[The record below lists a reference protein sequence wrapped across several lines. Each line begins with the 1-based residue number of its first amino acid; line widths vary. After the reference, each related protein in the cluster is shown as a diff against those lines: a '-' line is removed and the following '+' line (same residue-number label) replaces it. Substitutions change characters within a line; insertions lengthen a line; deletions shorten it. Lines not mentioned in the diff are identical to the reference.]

1 MTQPLADIDSLGR
14 VHFIGIGGVGMSAV
28 ARIMVARG
36 VPVSG
41 SDAKDLPVMHDLRS
55 AGARIAVG
63 YAAENLRDAQTV
75 VAGSAI
81 RADNP
86 ELEAAR
92 TAGLPVL
99 HRSEALAATMG
110 ADRVVT
116 VAGTHGKSTTTSMVA
131 VLLKE
136 AGLDPSFAI
145 GANVPALGVNAAHG
159 SSDIFVAEADESDG
173 SFLNYRPLIAVV
185 TNVEADHLDYY
196 GTPEAVYASF
206 DSFAAL
212 LPANGVLFACA
223 DDDGARAL
231 AERTRAAG
239 NTRVLAYGTAE
250 DADIRLH
257 DGGPGDVLVSI
268 DGREYRLDL
277 QVPGRHNAL
286 NAAAAFG
293 VAVELGVAPQA
304 AAAALGHFTGASRRF
319 EFKGQGRGVRVYDDY
334 AHHPTEVRAA
344 LSAARSVAGG
354 NKVHVLFQP
363 HLFSRTREFAEQFA
377 EALGEAD
384 TALVLD
390 IYPAR
395 EDPIPGVTS
404 TLITGRLKSGRL
416 VAGGQEALDA
426 VLSAAGEGDIVLT
439 VGAGDVT
446 AYGPRIV
453 ELLGG

>member
-92 TAGLPVL
+92 AAGLPVL

-159 SSDIFVAEADESDG
+159 TSDIFVAEADESDG

-231 AERTRAAG
+231 AERTRVAG
-239 NTRVLAYGTAE
+239 NTRVLGYGTAE

-293 VAVELGVAPQA
+293 VAIELGVAPQA
-304 AAAALGHFTGASRRF
+304 AAAALGQFTGASRRF

>member
-41 SDAKDLPVMHDLRS
+41 SDAKDLPVMQDLQS

-92 TAGLPVL
+92 VAGLPVL

-110 ADRVVT
+110 TDRVVT

-159 SSDIFVAEADESDG
+159 TSDIFVAEADESDG

-206 DSFAAL
+206 NNFAAL

-223 DDDGARAL
+223 DDGGARAL

-239 NTRVLAYGTAE
+239 KTRVLSYGTAE

-257 DGGPGDVLVSI
+257 DGGPGDVRVAF
-268 DGREYRLDL
+268 DGQEYRLGL

-363 HLFSRTREFAEQFA
+363 HLFSRTREFAEEFA

-395 EDPIPGVTS
+395 EDPLPGVTS
-404 TLITGRLKSGRL
+404 ALITRRLKSGRL

-426 VLSAAGEGDIVLT
+426 VLCAASDGDIVLT

>member
-1 MTQPLADIDSLGR
+1 
-14 VHFIGIGGVGMSAV
+14 
-28 ARIMVARG
+28 
-36 VPVSG
+36 
-41 SDAKDLPVMHDLRS
+41 
-55 AGARIAVG
+55 
-63 YAAENLRDAQTV
+63 
-75 VAGSAI
+75 
-81 RADNP
+81 
-86 ELEAAR
+86 
-92 TAGLPVL
+92 
-99 HRSEALAATMG
+99 
-110 ADRVVT
+110 
-116 VAGTHGKSTTTSMVA
+116 
-131 VLLKE
+131 
-136 AGLDPSFAI
+136 
-145 GANVPALGVNAAHG
+145 
-159 SSDIFVAEADESDG
+159 
-173 SFLNYRPLIAVV
+173 
-185 TNVEADHLDYY
+185 
-196 GTPEAVYASF
+196 
-206 DSFAAL
+206 
-212 LPANGVLFACA
+212 
-223 DDDGARAL
+223 
-231 AERTRAAG
+231 
-239 NTRVLAYGTAE
+239 
-250 DADIRLH
+250 
-257 DGGPGDVLVSI
+257 
-268 DGREYRLDL
+268 
-277 QVPGRHNAL
+277 VPGRHNAL

>member
-1 MTQPLADIDSLGR
+1 MTNSIARIESLGR

-28 ARIMVARG
+28 ARIMVSRG

-41 SDAKDLPVMHDLRS
+41 TDIKDLPVMRDLS
-55 AGARIAVG
+55 LAGARIAVG
-63 YAAENLRDAQTV
+63 YDAGNLGNAQTV

-86 ELEAAR
+86 ELVAAR
-92 TAGLPVL
+92 EAGLPVL
-99 HRSEALAATMG
+99 HRSEALAATMAG
-110 ADRVVT
+110 HRVVT

-159 SSDIFVAEADESDG
+159 GSDIFVAEADESDG

-185 TNVEADHLDYY
+185 TNVEADHLDHY
-196 GTPEAVYASF
+196 GTPEAVFASF
-206 DSFAAL
+206 DAFAAL
-212 LPANGVLFACA
+212 LPAHGVLLACA
-223 DDDGARAL
+223 DDAGARSL
-231 AERTRAAG
+231 AERTASTG
-239 NTRVLAYGTAE
+239 TTRVLTYGTSP
-250 DADIRLH
+250 DADVQLH
-257 DGGPGDVLVSI
+257 DGGPGDVSVVLGGDVHKL
-268 DGREYRLDL
+268 EL

-286 NAAAAFG
+286 NAAAAFA
-293 VAVELGVAPQA
+293 VAVELGVEPGA

-319 EFKGQGRGVRVYDDY
+319 ELKGQGRGVRVYDDY

-344 LSAARSVAGG
+344 LSAARSVAAG

-363 HLFSRTREFAEQFA
+363 HLFSRTREFAQEFA
-377 EALGEAD
+377 AALNLAD

-404 TLITGRLKSGRL
+404 TLITDHLVKGRL
-416 VAGGQEALDA
+416 VSADEAVDA
-426 VLSAAGEGDIVLT
+426 VTAVASEGDVVLT

-446 AYGPRIV
+446 AYGPLIV
-453 ELLGG
+453 AALDG

>member
-1 MTQPLADIDSLGR
+1 MTNSIAPIDSLGR

-28 ARIMVARG
+28 ARIMMSRG

-41 SDAKDLPVMHDLRS
+41 SDVKDLPVMRDLAA

-63 YAAENLRDAQTV
+63 YDAGNLGDAQTV

-86 ELEAAR
+86 ELVAAR
-92 TAGLPVL
+92 EAKLPVL
-99 HRSEALAATMG
+99 HRSEALAATMTG
-110 ADRVVT
+110 HRVVT

-159 SSDIFVAEADESDG
+159 GSDIFVAEADESDG

-185 TNVEADHLDYY
+185 TNVEADHLDHY
-196 GTPEAVYASF
+196 GTPEAVFASF
-206 DSFAAL
+206 DAFAAL
-212 LPANGVLFACA
+212 LPASGVLLACA
-223 DDDGARAL
+223 DDAGARAL
-231 AERTRAAG
+231 AERTASTG
-239 NTRVLAYGTAE
+239 TTRVLTYGTAA
-250 DADIRLH
+250 DADVQLH
-257 DGGPGDVLVSI
+257 DGGPGDVSVAVGG
-268 DGREYRLDL
+268 DVHRLEL

-286 NAAAAFG
+286 NAAAAFA
-293 VAVELGVAPQA
+293 VAVELGVEPGS

-319 EFKGQGRGVRVYDDY
+319 ELKGQGRGVRVYDDY

-344 LSAARSVAGG
+344 LSAARSVAAG

-363 HLFSRTREFAEQFA
+363 HLFSRTREFAQEFA
-377 EALGEAD
+377 AALDLAD

-395 EDPIPGVTS
+395 EDPVAGVTS
-404 TLITGRLKSGRL
+404 SLITDHLMNGRL
-416 VAGGQEALDA
+416 VSAEEAVDA
-426 VLSAAGEGDIVLT
+426 VAAIASDGDVVLT

-446 AYGPRIV
+446 AYGPVIV
-453 ELLGG
+453 AALDG

>member
-1 MTQPLADIDSLGR
+1 MTTNIARLESLGR

-28 ARIMVARG
+28 ARIMVSRG

-41 SDAKDLPVMHDLRS
+41 TDVKDLPVMQDLSS

-63 YAAENLRDAQTV
+63 YDAGNLGDAQTV

-86 ELEAAR
+86 ELVAAR
-92 TAGLPVL
+92 DAGLPVL
-99 HRSEALAATMG
+99 HRSEALAATMAG
-110 ADRVVT
+110 HRVVT

-159 SSDIFVAEADESDG
+159 ASDIFVAEADESDG

-185 TNVEADHLDYY
+185 TNVEADHLDHY
-196 GTPEAVYASF
+196 GTPEAVFASF
-206 DSFAAL
+206 DAFAAL
-212 LPANGVLFACA
+212 LPADGVLLACA
-223 DDDGARAL
+223 DDAGARAL
-231 AERTRAAG
+231 AERTASQG
-239 NTRVLAYGTAE
+239 TTRVLTYGTS
-250 DADIRLH
+250 DNADIRLH
-257 DGGPGDVLVSI
+257 DGGPGDVSVAYNGDVNKL
-268 DGREYRLDL
+268 EL

-286 NAAAAFG
+286 NAAAAFA
-293 VAVELGVAPQA
+293 VAVELGVEPGA

-319 EFKGQGRGVRVYDDY
+319 ELKGQGRGVRVYDDY

-344 LSAARSVAGG
+344 LSAARSVAAG

-363 HLFSRTREFAEQFA
+363 HLFSRTREFSQEFA
-377 EALGEAD
+377 AALDLAD

-404 TLITGRLKSGRL
+404 TLITEHLVNGRL
-416 VAGGQEALDA
+416 VSADEAVDA
-426 VLSAAGEGDIVLT
+426 VAAVASDGDVVLT

-446 AYGPRIV
+446 AYGSSIV
-453 ELLGG
+453 EALGG

>member
-1 MTQPLADIDSLGR
+1 MTTSIARLESLGR
-14 VHFIGIGGVGMSAV
+14 VHFIGVGGVGMSAV
-28 ARIMVARG
+28 ARIMVSRG

-41 SDAKDLPVMHDLRS
+41 TDVKDLPVMRDLSS

-63 YAAENLRDAQTV
+63 YDAGNLGDAQTV

-86 ELEAAR
+86 ELVAAR
-92 TAGLPVL
+92 NAGLPVL
-99 HRSEALAATMG
+99 HRSEALAATMAG
-110 ADRVVT
+110 HRVVT

-159 SSDIFVAEADESDG
+159 ASDIFVAEADESDG

-185 TNVEADHLDYY
+185 TNVEADHLDHY
-196 GTPEAVYASF
+196 GTPEAVFASF
-206 DSFAAL
+206 DAFAAL
-212 LPANGVLFACA
+212 LPADGVLLACA
-223 DDDGARAL
+223 DDAGARAL
-231 AERTRAAG
+231 AERTASQG
-239 NTRVLAYGTAE
+239 TTRVLTYGTS
-250 DADIRLH
+250 DNADIRLH
-257 DGGPGDVLVSI
+257 DGGPGNVAVAYNGDVNKL
-268 DGREYRLDL
+268 EL

-286 NAAAAFG
+286 NAAAAFA
-293 VAVELGVAPQA
+293 VAVELGVEPGA

-319 EFKGQGRGVRVYDDY
+319 ELKGQGRGVRVYDDY

-344 LSAARSVAGG
+344 LSAARSVAAG

-363 HLFSRTREFAEQFA
+363 HLFSRTREFSQEFA
-377 EALGEAD
+377 AALDLAD

-404 TLITGRLKSGRL
+404 TLITEHLVNGRL
-416 VAGGQEALDA
+416 VSADEAVDA
-426 VLSAAGEGDIVLT
+426 VAAVASDGDVVLT

-446 AYGPRIV
+446 AYGPSIV
-453 ELLGG
+453 EALGG

>member
-1 MTQPLADIDSLGR
+1 MTQPLADLQSLGR

-36 VPVSG
+36 VSVSG
-41 SDAKDLPVMHDLRS
+41 SDAKDLPVMQDLQA

-63 YAAENLRDAQTV
+63 YAAANLGDAQTV

-92 TAGLPVL
+92 AADLPVL

-110 ADRVVT
+110 TDRVVT

-136 AGLDPSFAI
+136 AGMDPSFAI

-159 SSDIFVAEADESDG
+159 TSDIFVAEADESDG

-196 GTPEAVYASF
+196 GTAEAVYASF
-206 DSFAAL
+206 DSFVAL
-212 LPANGVLFACA
+212 LPASGVLFACA

-231 AERTRAAG
+231 AERTLAAG
-239 NTRVLAYGTAE
+239 NTRVLSYGTAE

-257 DGGPGDVLVSI
+257 DGGPGDVWVSI
-268 DGREYRLDL
+268 DGQPHRLDL

-293 VAVELGVAPQA
+293 VAVELGVAPEA

-363 HLFSRTREFAEQFA
+363 HLFSRTREFADEFA

-404 TLITGRLKSGRL
+404 TLITRRLKSGRL
-416 VAGGQEALDA
+416 VAAGQEALDA